1 MFWGELRKM
10 LLADQQ
16 VLVLVK
22 GEDRDVQGREAI
34 SLWE

>member
-1 MFWGELRKM
+1 MFGGGRLSKL

-22 GEDRDVQGREAI
+22 GYFRREQGREAI
-34 SLWE
+34 SL